1 MPFTEQELQD
11 YQFYLQLKEERDKR
25 YEDFYTEAISESD
38 SDTRNHLLVKD
49 TNTLYSFEDIEEER
63 RKEAP
68 FGRIG
73 RDDPNHYV
81 HKVNRY
87 PTFEKGEK
95 LEKVIDTEI
104 NSLIPLAPSLPTIR
118 LHNSPNNNVLSPQKD
133 GVEFTLLSPSREE
146 PNVRTNG
153 YTIDLVNG
161 DIVGYFDWND
171 NEGLCLNLWYLEENR
186 KRRFPTM
193 RIFKSYVG
201 TFISRYYEQEII
213 IAHQGDLENILNG
226 KPMQFNVS

>member
-1 MPFTEQELQD
+1 MPFTEQELQN
-11 YQFYLQLKEERDKR
+11 YQFYLQLKEERDKK
-25 YEDFYTEAISESD
+25 YQDFYEEAISESD
-38 SDTRNHLLVKD
+38 STTRNHLLVKD
-49 TNTLYSFEDIEEER
+49 TNTLYSFEDIDEER

-73 RDDPNHYV
+73 LDDPNHYV

-118 LHNSPNNNVLSPQKD
+118 LYNSPNNNVLSPKKN
-133 GVEFTLLSPSREE
+133 GVGFTILGPSREL

-161 DIVGYFDWND
+161 DVIGASNWNT
-171 NEGLCLNLWYLEENR
+171 NEGFGLNLYFLEENR
-186 KRRFPTM
+186 KRRFPSM
-193 RIFKSYVG
+193 KVFKSYVG
-201 TFISRYYEQEII
+201 TLITRQYEQEII
-213 IAHQGDLENILNG
+213 IINEDDLDLILNG
-226 KPMQFNVS
+226 KPMQFNVG

>member
-1 MPFTEQELQD
+1 MPFTEQELQN
-11 YQFYLQLKEERDKR
+11 YQFYLQLKEERDTR
-25 YEDFYTEAISESD
+25 YEEFLNEAISESD
-38 SDTRNHLLVKD
+38 STTRNHLLVKD
-49 TNTLYSFEDIEEER
+49 SNTLYSFEDIDEER

-73 RDDPNHYV
+73 LDEPNHYV
-81 HKVNRY
+81 HKSNRY
-87 PTFEKGEK
+87 PEFEKGEK
-95 LEKVIDTEI
+95 LKSVIDTEI

-118 LHNSPNNNVLSPQKD
+118 LYEAPNNNVLSPQKD

-146 PNVRTNG
+146 PVIRTNG

-171 NEGLCLNLWYLEENR
+171 NEGFGLKLWYLEENR

-193 RIFKSYVG
+193 RIFKSYIG

>member
-1 MPFTEQELQD
+1 MPFTEQELQN
-11 YQFYLQLKEERDKR
+11 YQFYLQLKEERDTR

-49 TNTLYSFEDIEEER
+49 TNTLYSFEDIDEER

-73 RDDPNHYV
+73 LDDDNHYV
-81 HKVNRY
+81 HKSNRY
-87 PTFEKGEK
+87 PEFEKGEK
-95 LEKVIDTEI
+95 LESVIDTEI
-104 NSLIPLAPSLPTIR
+104 NSLIPLAPSLPTIK
-118 LHNSPNNNVLSPQKD
+118 LYEAPNNNVLSPQKD

-146 PNVRTNG
+146 PVVRTNG

-171 NEGLCLNLWYLEENR
+171 NEGLGLNLWYLEENR

-193 RIFKSYVG
+193 RIFKSYIG